1 MIADVD
7 QAPRAHLVPFRVGAA
22 EHPSLERRL
31 LPGGERVR
39 PARARPVVQALD
51 PFGVVAQH
59 RVPERLA
66 LHPGEPGGFGARE
79 AVERMGDGQEPH
91 GGSAIRLVPCETAQ
105 LGGGQVLA
113 DGERGHG
120 GPPAR
125 ILPCVIRPCDRQV
138 SSSVSWYHTDG
149 PGH

>member
-91 GGSAIRLVPCETAQ
+91 GGSAVWLVPCETAQ
-105 LGGGQVLA
+105 FRGGHVLA
-113 DGERGHG
+113 DGECGHD
-120 GPPAR
+120 GPPAP
-125 ILPCVIRPCDRQV
+125 ILPCTTRRAAK
-138 SSSVSWYHTDG
+138 SVLR
-149 PGH
+149 